1 MGNSD
6 DSNLLFSLIF
16 FENRYCSFFIGSH
29 LAVHCT
35 NVGVTVRHEVARVFV
50 MTLYEYMTWCSAT
63 STLPGRATGATLW
76 CEALGTMKPQTER
89 NGGQT
94 VRRSRDCQP
103 QSSRELGSD
112 GMVNKR
118 EPL

>member
-1 MGNSD
+1 MAA
-6 DSNLLFSLIF
+6 
-16 FENRYCSFFIGSH
+16 GS
-29 LAVHCT
+29 V
-35 NVGVTVRHEVARVFV
+35 NVGVAVRHEVARVFV

-94 VRRSRDCQP
+94 VRRGRDCQP
-103 QSSRELGSD
+103 QGSRELGSD

>member
-1 MGNSD
+1 MAAG
-6 DSNLLFSLIF
+6 
-16 FENRYCSFFIGSH
+16 YM
-29 LAVHCT
+29 

-63 STLPGRATGATLW
+63 STLPGRAIGVTLW

-94 VRRSRDCQP
+94 ARRGRDCQP
-103 QSSRELGSD
+103 QGGRELGSD
-112 GMVNKR
+112 GMVNEL